1 MAKIKTAMDGAVY
14 TRSQTGHSIIVWL
27 ILCAFVI
34 PIPIFIYYIFSPRHY
49 FHL

>member
-14 TRSQTGHSIIVWL
+14 TRNQTGHSL
-27 ILCAFVI
+27 ILWLLLSLTGIGAIVFL
-34 PIPIFIYYIFSPRHY
+34 YYLISPRHY